1 MNNVSIQSIKARYKE
16 LFPLGVD
23 KKEFIEILE
32 YFKVIEDKRFL
43 FNCKS
48 MNYKPYMVA
57 YLLKYLT
64 KHERYPTLLSLNVH
78 EIVEIYMNGSQD
90 GTHVRLTDI
99 KEDILL
105 LNVGFNEPNNKI
117 MRECINYVITNYITQ
132 DKYLFIYA
140 RGNSLLVKDVEAM
153 CKDMEIPIYSLT
165 STSNN
170 QPTKVTTTKKSNLF

>member
-1 MNNVSIQSIKARYKE
+1 
-16 LFPLGVD
+16 
-23 KKEFIEILE
+23 
-32 YFKVIEDKRFL
+32 
-43 FNCKS
+43 
-48 MNYKPYMVA
+48 
-57 YLLKYLT
+57 
-64 KHERYPTLLSLNVH
+64 
-78 EIVEIYMNGSQD
+78 MNGSQD

-140 RGNSLLVKDVEAM
+140 RGNSLLVKDVEAL
-153 CKDMEIPIYSLT
+153 CKDLDVPIYNIT
-165 STSNN
+165 STSNS